1 MFNMVKMDLYRMF
14 NSKSLYIIGIIMACL
29 IFLTTGLLKMEFD
42 SYEMKSDKQI
52 HAVNEDNVN
61 LGMSVF
67 VEPDEDGEV
76 TVLNDFFANVSAKFL
91 ALFLVIFTVI
101 FSTADYTSGYIKN
114 IAGQVNDRSIFI
126 LSKAVSLF
134 IYTIISVFWFL
145 FIQILAHLIILGYVK
160 LGDIRD
166 LVSYV
171 SLQILLNY
179 AFLIIV
185 MIISIIL
192 RNNLISMIIA
202 ICLCMNVMVILYNAI
217 DKLLEKIGLD
227 NFTVVK
233 CTITGRISML
243 EVGGSVR
250 ENILSI
256 AVSVIF
262 IIVSMFIGIFVFKKR
277 DIV

>member
-42 SYEMKSDKQI
+42 SYERKSDKQI